1 MKNFKTI
8 DPKDLTTREIH
19 KILLNAVTPRPIAL
33 ASTIDKNGNVNLSPF
48 SYFNVFSAAP
58 PILVFSPANRVT
70 DNSRKDTLENIL
82 ENKEVVINLVDFSL
96 VEPTSLSSVYYERG
110 IDEFLKSGLTKITSE
125 KVQPPRVSES
135 PISFECKVNKVI
147 SLGNNGGAGNLII
160 SEIVMIHI
168 NKQLLT
174 LNGDIDP
181 LKLNLVARMGG
192 NYYLNVKSEN
202 LFEIQ
207 KPIGV
212 NAIGVDNLP
221 NHANKS
227 DILTKNDL
235 ARLAN
240 IETLPK
246 KAQIKKFIES
256 SEIEKITSL
265 ANENEKV
272 ILNHKKVKEYLDKN
286 DLESAVL
293 TLFSI

>member
-8 DPKDLTTREIH
+8 DPQDLTTREVH

-82 ENKEVVINLVDFSL
+82 EIKEVVINLVDFSL
-96 VEPTSLSSVYYERG
+96 VEPTSLSSVYYDRG

-125 KVQPPRVSES
+125 KVLPPRVLES
-135 PISFECKVNKVI
+135 PISFECRVNEVI
-147 SLGNNGGAGNLII
+147 SLGDNGGAGNLII

-168 NKQLLT
+168 NKELLT

-212 NAIGVDNLP
+212 NAIGVDKLP

>member
-8 DPKDLTTREIH
+8 DPQDLTTREVH

-82 ENKEVVINLVDFSL
+82 ETKEVVINLVDFSL

-110 IDEFLKSGLTKITSE
+110 IDEFLKSGLTKITSK
-125 KVQPPRVSES
+125 KVLPPRVSES

-212 NAIGVDNLP
+212 NAIGVDKLP

>member
-8 DPKDLTTREIH
+8 DPQDLTTREVH

-110 IDEFLKSGLTKITSE
+110 IDEFLKSGLTKITSK
-125 KVQPPRVSES
+125 KVLPPRVSES
-135 PISFECKVNKVI
+135 PISFECKVNEVI

-212 NAIGVDNLP
+212 NAIGVDKLP

>member
-8 DPKDLTTREIH
+8 DPQDLTTREVH

>member
-8 DPKDLTTREIH
+8 DPQDLTTREVH

-135 PISFECKVNKVI
+135 PISFECKVNEVI

-265 ANENEKV
+265 ANKNEKV

>member
-8 DPKDLTTREIH
+8 DPQDLTTREIH

-82 ENKEVVINLVDFSL
+82 ETKEVVINLVDFSL

-212 NAIGVDNLP
+212 NAIGVDKLP

>member
-8 DPKDLTTREIH
+8 DPQDLTTSEVH

-58 PILVFSPANRVT
+58 PILVFSPANRVI

-82 ENKEVVINLVDFSL
+82 ETKEVVINLVDFSL

-110 IDEFLKSGLTKITSE
+110 IDEFLKSGLTKITSK
-125 KVQPPRVSES
+125 KVLPPRVSES
-135 PISFECKVNKVI
+135 PISFECKVNEVI
-147 SLGNNGGAGNLII
+147 SLGNNGGAGNLIV
-160 SEIVMIHI
+160 SEIVMMHI

-212 NAIGVDNLP
+212 NAIGVDKLP
-221 NHANKS
+221 NHVNKS

-246 KAQIKKFIES
+246 KTQIKKFIES
-256 SEIEKITSL
+256 FEIEKITSL

>member
-8 DPKDLTTREIH
+8 DPQDLTTSEVH

-82 ENKEVVINLVDFSL
+82 ETKEVVINLVDFSL

-110 IDEFLKSGLTKITSE
+110 IDEFLKSGLTKITSK
-125 KVQPPRVSES
+125 KVLPPRVSES
-135 PISFECKVNKVI
+135 PISFECKVNEVI
-147 SLGNNGGAGNLII
+147 SLGNNGGAGNLIV
-160 SEIVMIHI
+160 SEIVMMHI

-212 NAIGVDNLP
+212 NAIGVDKLP

-256 SEIEKITSL
+256 YEIEKITSL

>member
-8 DPKDLTTREIH
+8 DPQDLTTSEVH

-33 ASTIDKNGNVNLSPF
+33 ASTIDKNGNINLSPF

-82 ENKEVVINLVDFSL
+82 ETKEVVINLVDFSL

-110 IDEFLKSGLTKITSE
+110 IDEYLKSGLTKITSE
-125 KVQPPRVSES
+125 KVLPPRVLES
-135 PISFECKVNKVI
+135 PISFECKVNEVI

-212 NAIGVDNLP
+212 NAIGVDKLP

>member
-8 DPKDLTTREIH
+8 DPQDLTTSEVH

-33 ASTIDKNGNVNLSPF
+33 ASTIDKDGNVNLSPF

-82 ENKEVVINLVDFSL
+82 ETKEVVINLVDFSL

-110 IDEFLKSGLTKITSE
+110 IDEFLKSGLTKIISE
-125 KVQPPRVSES
+125 KVLPPRVLES
-135 PISFECKVNKVI
+135 PISFECKVNEVI

-174 LNGDIDP
+174 QKGDIDP

-192 NYYLNVKSEN
+192 NYYLNIKSEN

-207 KPIGV
+207 KPVGL
-212 NAIGVDNLP
+212 NAIGVDKLP
-221 NHANKS
+221 NHVNKS

-240 IETLPK
+240 IEALPK
-246 KAQIKKFIES
+246 KIQIKKFIES
-256 SEIEKITSL
+256 SELEKITSL
-265 ANENEKV
+265 TNEHEKV
-272 ILNHKKVKEYLDKN
+272 VLNHKKVKEYLDKN

-293 TLFSI
+293 TLYSI

>member
-8 DPKDLTTREIH
+8 DPQDLTTREVH

-82 ENKEVVINLVDFSL
+82 ETKEVVINLVDLSL

-212 NAIGVDNLP
+212 NAIGVDKLP

>member
-8 DPKDLTTREIH
+8 DPQDLTTREVH

-82 ENKEVVINLVDFSL
+82 ETKEVVINLVDFSL

-212 NAIGVDNLP
+212 NAIGVDKLP

>member
-8 DPKDLTTREIH
+8 DPQDLTTREVH

-82 ENKEVVINLVDFSL
+82 ETKEVVINLVDFSL

-125 KVQPPRVSES
+125 KVLPPRVSES
-135 PISFECKVNKVI
+135 PISLECKVNEVI

-174 LNGDIDP
+174 KNGDIDP

-221 NHANKS
+221 NHVNKS

-240 IETLPK
+240 IETIPK
-246 KAQIKKFIES
+246 KTQIKKFIES
-256 SEIEKITSL
+256 FELEKITSL

>member
-8 DPKDLTTREIH
+8 DPQDLTTREVH

-82 ENKEVVINLVDFSL
+82 ETKEVVINLVDFSL

-212 NAIGVDNLP
+212 NAIGVDKLP

-227 DILTKNDL
+227 DIFTKNDL

-265 ANENEKV
+265 ANKNEKV

>member
-8 DPKDLTTREIH
+8 DPQDLTTREVH

-82 ENKEVVINLVDFSL
+82 ETKEVVINLVDFSL

-110 IDEFLKSGLTKITSE
+110 IDEFLKSGLTKITSK
-125 KVQPPRVSES
+125 KVLPPRVSES
-135 PISFECKVNKVI
+135 PISFECKVNEVI
-147 SLGNNGGAGNLII
+147 SLGNNGGAGNLIV
-160 SEIVMIHI
+160 SEIVMMHI

-212 NAIGVDNLP
+212 NAIGVDKLP

>member
-1 MKNFKTI
+1 MYYASHTN
-8 DPKDLTTREIH
+8 DYQSHDNDHHDLDHDAHVGDARCT
-19 KILLNAVTPRPIAL
+19 V
-33 ASTIDKNGNVNLSPF
+33 
-48 SYFNVFSAAP
+48 
-58 PILVFSPANRVT
+58 
-70 DNSRKDTLENIL
+70 
-82 ENKEVVINLVDFSL
+82 
-96 VEPTSLSSVYYERG
+96 
-110 IDEFLKSGLTKITSE
+110 
-125 KVQPPRVSES
+125 
-135 PISFECKVNKVI
+135 
-147 SLGNNGGAGNLII
+147 LII
-160 SEIVMIHI
+160 AAVVQVMTIVLVIAPSEIVMIHI
-168 NKQLLT
+168 NKKLLT

-212 NAIGVDNLP
+212 NAIGVDKLP

-265 ANENEKV
+265 AKENEKV

>member
-82 ENKEVVINLVDFSL
+82 ETKEVVINLVDFSL

-110 IDEFLKSGLTKITSE
+110 IDEFLKSGLTKIISE
-125 KVQPPRVSES
+125 KVLPPRVSES

-212 NAIGVDNLP
+212 NAIGVDKLP

>member
-8 DPKDLTTREIH
+8 DPQDLTTREVH

-110 IDEFLKSGLTKITSE
+110 IDEFLKSGLTKITSK
-125 KVQPPRVSES
+125 KVLPPRVSES

-212 NAIGVDNLP
+212 NAIGVDKLP

-265 ANENEKV
+265 ANKNEKV

>member
-8 DPKDLTTREIH
+8 DPQDLTTSDVH

-82 ENKEVVINLVDFSL
+82 ETKEVVINLVDFGL
-96 VEPTSLSSVYYERG
+96 VEPTSLSSVYYDRG

-125 KVQPPRVSES
+125 KVLPPRVLES
-135 PISFECKVNKVI
+135 PISFECKVNEVI

-212 NAIGVDNLP
+212 NAIGVDKLP

-256 SEIEKITSL
+256 SEIKKITSL

>member
-8 DPKDLTTREIH
+8 DPQDLTTREIH

-82 ENKEVVINLVDFSL
+82 ETKEVVINLVDFSL

-135 PISFECKVNKVI
+135 PISFECKVNEVI

-192 NYYLNVKSEN
+192 NYYLNVKPEN

-212 NAIGVDNLP
+212 NAIGVDKLP

-272 ILNHKKVKEYLDKN
+272 ILNHKKVKEFLDKN

>member
-8 DPKDLTTREIH
+8 DPQDLTTREVH

-82 ENKEVVINLVDFSL
+82 ETKEVVINLVDFSL

-110 IDEFLKSGLTKITSE
+110 IDEFLKSGLTKITSK
-125 KVQPPRVSES
+125 KVLPPRVSES
-135 PISFECKVNKVI
+135 PISFECKVNEVI
-147 SLGNNGGAGNLII
+147 SLGNNGGAGNLIV
-160 SEIVMIHI
+160 SEIVMMHI

-212 NAIGVDNLP
+212 NAIGVDKLP

-256 SEIEKITSL
+256 YEIEKITSL